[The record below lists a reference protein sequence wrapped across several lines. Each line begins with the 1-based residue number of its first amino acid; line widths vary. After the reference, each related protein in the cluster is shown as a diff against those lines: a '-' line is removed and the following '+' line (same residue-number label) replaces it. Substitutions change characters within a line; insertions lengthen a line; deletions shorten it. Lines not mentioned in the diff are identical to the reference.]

1 MANTDNVEKI
11 DLDKI
16 DWRSSREFFESLGEA
31 LDKLDDKDE
40 SYNFTWVGKRKSIIE
55 AGAPINKTLR
65 PDIDTSKD
73 FDNTKNMLIIGDNLD
88 ALKLLQESYLG
99 KIKMIYIDPPYN
111 TGHDFVYHDNFTVK
125 KNDYVD
131 NTTDSEDNIII
142 SEDKFTE
149 NSKANGRFHSDWLS
163 MIYPR
168 LRLAKNLLSEDGV
181 ILVSINDKEQSNLKK
196 ICDEIF
202 GEQDFVGQFVW
213 FYEGV
218 NDNQAMIKNTHEYI
232 IVYQRSDSFEVNP
245 SAKDINV
252 ELDDTIE
259 NSVVKNGEAN
269 PESQIRLPKDFPCE
283 CKSLHLKKESINCIR
298 YLDDLDVE
306 DYKLTHDVTVSSGWS
321 SKNILLDFINNE
333 FAPVKDSNN
342 QQTVFTIKPSGNIFY
357 KKERNQ
363 SHIISVLRNYG
374 TTMQASDE
382 LEEMFGSKVFSF
394 PKPIGLLKYLIQLS
408 TDNDSWILDFFSGS
422 GTIGHSCMALN
433 TEDHGE
439 RKYIAVQLNE
449 NLDEK
454 LKHENEKTKRITQ
467 NAIDFLDSVHKP
479 HELSEITAERLRG
492 AGDKIIKEHP
502 DLEGKLDTG
511 FRVFRIDSENEN
523 TDIRKPLKD
532 VSQTDLFN
540 SIGNIKKDRTPLDL
554 LFGVVYASALPFDLK
569 LETKKIS
576 DNTVYLY
583 GYLDEDSGLVA
594 CFDNNIS
601 ENTIKEIAKLKPL
614 TAAFKDSSFQNSA
627 AKINLSEQF
636 RVIAP
641 DTKVKVI

>member
-1 MANTDNVEKI
+1 MQNSDNVEKI

-16 DWRSSREFFESLGEA
+16 DWRSSREFFESLGEE

-65 PDIDTSKD
+65 PDMEASKD

-125 KNDYVD
+125 KSDYED
-131 NTTDSEDNIII
+131 NTTDSEGNKII
-142 SEDKFTE
+142 SEDEFTE
-149 NSKANGRFHSDWLS
+149 NSKSNGRFHSDWLS

-168 LRLAKNLLSEDGV
+168 LKLARNLLTDDGV
-181 ILVSINDKEQSNLKK
+181 IFVSIDDSEQENLKK
-196 ICDEIF
+196 ICNEIF
-202 GEQDFVGQFVW
+202 GD
-213 FYEGV
+213 
-218 NDNQAMIKNTHEYI
+218 DNFIATFIRQTRKGGGAMSKYVSTDHDY
-232 IVYQRSDSFEVNP
+232 
-245 SAKDINV
+245 
-252 ELDDTIE
+252 
-259 NSVVKNGEAN
+259 
-269 PESQIRLPKDFPCE
+269 
-283 CKSLHLKKESINCIR
+283 CIM
-298 YLDDLDVE
+298 Y
-306 DYKLTHDVTVSSGWS
+306 T
-321 SKNILLDFINNE
+321 KNINE
-333 FAPVKDSNN
+333 TGRFYIPYDENYLKRYSEEDENGRFFWDTFARNRQGSSNN
-342 QQTVFTIKPSGNIFY
+342 YTITAPDGSILQNAWIY
-357 KKERNQ
+357 KKEKFNEMLKNGDVRIKKTNEGW
-363 SHIISVLRNYG
+363 SVQCKQRINAEG
-374 TTMQASDE
+374 QIMRS
-382 LEEMFGSKVFSF
+382 
-394 PKPIGLLKYLIQLS
+394 LLTEY
-408 TDNDSWILDFFSGS
+408 TNDSGTKEVVDLIGREIFTYVKPTKLIKLLCNSTNHDSIILDFFAGS
-422 GTIGHSCMALN
+422 GTTGHAVMDLN
-433 TEDHGE
+433 AEDGGN
-439 RKYIAVQLNE
+439 RKYILVQLDE
-449 NLDEK
+449 PTDEK
-454 LKHENEKTKRITQ
+454 SEAKKAGYST
-467 NAIDFLDSVHKP
+467 IDQ
-479 HELSEITAERLRG
+479 ITAERLRR

-540 SIGNIKKDRTPLDL
+540 SIDNIKKDRTPLDL

-569 LETKKIS
+569 LETKKIG

-594 CFDNNIS
+594 CFDDNVS
-601 ENTIKEIAKLKPL
+601 EDTIKEIAKLKPL
-614 TAAFKDSSFQNSA
+614 TAAFKDSSFQDSA